1 MKLQN
6 NPDIKQFLW
15 KDHSESLLS
24 HFSDEIKTQYS
35 FIFAMN
41 DYQTLLKLDNL
52 HVQDMIE
59 LYQTTYLEGLINLLL
74 NDMFDPHQMKVNLS
88 GLEEIHVE
96 SMFTMGL
103 FHKIMENPK
112 GPGFTLSKIYKSKP
126 DQVEDEMICKNID
139 EVVNTIGQM
148 ESHWREKKSLKF

>member
-24 HFSDEIKTQYS
+24 HFSDEIKEQYS

-41 DYQTLLKLDNL
+41 DYQTLLKLDNP
-52 HVQDMIE
+52 HVQAMIE

-74 NDMFDPHQMKVNLS
+74 NDMFDPHQMTVNLN
-88 GLEEIHVE
+88 GLNEIHVE

-103 FHKIMENPK
+103 IHKIIENPI
-112 GPGFTLSKIYKSKP
+112 GAGFTLSKVYKSRP
-126 DQVEDEMICKNID
+126 DETEDEMTCKTID
-139 EVVNTIGQM
+139 ELVNVIGQM
-148 ESHWREKKSLKF
+148 ESHWREKKSLKL